1 MSQLGC
7 LCNAWQGTSV
17 MLMPKTLRMTF
28 LSVRYA
34 ASLKLNGITFGDDLR
49 DLNSPRSQQLTNDTC
64 NKVGQT
70 GKHNVG

>member
-1 MSQLGC
+1 MLDYYIDD
-7 LCNAWQGTSV
+7 V
-17 MLMPKTLRMTF
+17 ILMPKMPEMTIF
-28 LSVRYA
+28 AVRYA

-49 DLNSPRSQQLTNDTC
+49 DLNSPRSQQLTSDTC